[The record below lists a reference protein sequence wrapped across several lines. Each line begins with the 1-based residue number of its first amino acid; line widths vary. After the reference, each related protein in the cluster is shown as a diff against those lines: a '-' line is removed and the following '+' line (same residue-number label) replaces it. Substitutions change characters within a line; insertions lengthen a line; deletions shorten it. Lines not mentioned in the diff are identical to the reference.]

1 MKNGMPLQSACKE
14 FEEDLVLYY
23 YGETSKDECSRIG
36 AHITGCVRCRGFLD
50 DLRRLLPQMAR
61 SEELPQSFWDN
72 YYRETVAKLAQQ
84 DERKHWWRTLIP
96 PMKIWMVPAFGTV
109 AMAVLVIGLLFG
121 KGNLS
126 SFMLRPAEKIPHEI
140 LADEN
145 QLQFFE
151 SMDLLESLGKLE
163 AQDEQPNPKAV
174 NTQSSRQR
182 LQSGIA

>member
-1 MKNGMPLQSACKE
+1 
-14 FEEDLVLYY
+14 
-23 YGETSKDECSRIG
+23 
-36 AHITGCVRCRGFLD
+36 
-50 DLRRLLPQMAR
+50 LLPQMAR
-61 SEELPQSFWDN
+61 TEELPQSFWDN

-84 DERKHWWRTLIP
+84 DERKHWWRALIP
-96 PMKIWMVPAFGTV
+96 SIKIWMVPAFGTV

-126 SFMLRPAEKIPHEI
+126 SFTVRPTEKIPHEI

-163 AQDEQPNPKAV
+163 AQDEQKPEAV
-174 NTQSSRQR
+174 NTQSSRVK

>member
-1 MKNGMPLQSACKE
+1 MKNAMPLQSACKE

-23 YGETSKDECSRIG
+23 YGETSEEERRRFGQHLS
-36 AHITGCVRCRGFLD
+36 GCLRCQGFLG
-50 DLRRLLPQMAR
+50 DLQRLLPQMAR
-61 SEELPQSFWDN
+61 TEELPQSFWDN

-84 DERKHWWRTLIP
+84 DERKHWWRALIP
-96 PMKIWMVPAFGTV
+96 SMKIWMVPAFGTV
-109 AMAVLVIGLLFG
+109 AMAVFVIGLLFG

-126 SFMLRPAEKIPHEI
+126 SFTVRPTEKIPHEI

-163 AQDEQPNPKAV
+163 AQDEQKPEAV
-174 NTQSSRQR
+174 NTQSSRVK

>member
-1 MKNGMPLQSACKE
+1 MKNAMPLQSACKE

-23 YGETSKDECSRIG
+23 YGETSEDERRRIG
-36 AHITGCVRCRGFLD
+36 RHLFGCLRCQGFLG
-50 DLRRLLPQMAR
+50 DLQRLLPQMAR
-61 SEELPQSFWDN
+61 TEELPQSFWDN

-84 DERKHWWRTLIP
+84 DERKHWWRALIP
-96 PMKIWMVPAFGTV
+96 SMKIWMVPAFGTV

-126 SFMLRPAEKIPHEI
+126 SFTVRPTEKIPHEI

-163 AQDEQPNPKAV
+163 AQDEQKPEAV
-174 NTQSSRQR
+174 NTQSSRVK

>member
-1 MKNGMPLQSACKE
+1 MERVILQNACKN

-23 YGETSKDECSRIG
+23 YGECDETEQRRVSEHLTQCGS
-36 AHITGCVRCRGFLD
+36 CCGFLD
-50 DLRRLLPQMAR
+50 DLRRWLPQIAQAEPMTPA
-61 SEELPQSFWDN
+61 FWDN

-163 AQDEQPNPKAV
+163 AQDEQPKPEAV
-174 NTQSSRQR
+174 NTQSNRQR

>member
-1 MKNGMPLQSACKE
+1 MNNAMPLQSACKE

-23 YGETSKDECSRIG
+23 YGETSDDECRRVGQHLS
-36 AHITGCVRCRGFLD
+36 GCRRCQGFLG
-50 DLRRLLPQMAR
+50 DLQRLLPQMAR
-61 SEELPQSFWDN
+61 TEQLPQSFWDS

-84 DERKHWWRTLIP
+84 DERQHWWRSLIP
-96 PMKIWMVPAFGTV
+96 QMKIWMVPAFGSV
-109 AMAVLVIGLLFG
+109 AIAVLAIGLLFG

-126 SFMLRPAEKIPHEI
+126 SFTLRPAEKIPHEI

-163 AQDEQPNPKAV
+163 AQDEQKPEALSP
-174 NTQSSRQR
+174 QSTRVRWQT
-182 LQSGIA
+182 GTA